1 MSLDFKKIADRYQ
14 QEAASFFEKESFIR
28 EDWEKLDEKF
38 EESAAILEYDA
49 GRERYEA
56 QQLAAQNLGFN
67 NMADLKSHVQL
78 LKGIG

>member
-1 MSLDFKKIADRYQ
+1 MKLDLKKIAARYKI
-14 QEAASFFEKESFIR
+14 EAASYLEKESFIR
-28 EDWEKLDEKF
+28 EDWEMLDEKF

-49 GRERYEA
+49 GRDRYEA
-56 QQLAAQNLGFN
+56 QQLAAQNLGFE